1 MTTSYIDR
9 YKDLKIK
16 ISELERMNNREI
28 CLVVVSKKQSI
39 EKIITLNDLGQIDF
53 GENYV
58 DEAEEKI
65 SGINTDRITWH
76 FIGRIQS
83 NKIKK
88 ICSLFGWVHTIS
100 SKKHLIKVNEICKSM
115 NKIMNICIQINID
128 NDDNKAGIALENYEN
143 FIMNLHDLRHVRLR
157 GIMTIPQN
165 NSSSQNSFSR
175 MNDLFKKNNE
185 LDTLSMG
192 MSRDYISAIENGANM
207 LRIGQGIFGK
217 RI

>member
-16 ISELERMNNREI
+16 INELERMNNREI
-28 CLVVVSKKQSI
+28 CLMVVSKKQSI
-39 EKIITLNDLGQIDF
+39 EKIIALSDLGQIDF

-65 SGINTDRITWH
+65 SGINIDKITWH

-88 ICSLFGWVHTIS
+88 ICSLFDWVHTIS
-100 SKKHLIKVNEICKSM
+100 SKKHLIKLNDICKSM

-128 NDDNKAGIALENYEN
+128 NEDSKNGIALENYED
-143 FIMNLHDLRHVRLR
+143 FIMNLHDLKHVRLR

-165 NSSSQNSFSR
+165 KLSCQNSFSR
-175 MNDLFKKNNE
+175 MNDLYKKYND

-207 LRIGQGIFGK
+207 LRIGQGIFGE

>member
-28 CLVVVSKKQSI
+28 CLVVVSKKQSV
-39 EKIITLNDLGQIDF
+39 EKIIALNGLGQIDF

-65 SGINTDRITWH
+65 SGINTGRITWH

-143 FIMNLHDLRHVRLR
+143 FIMNIHDLRHVRLR

-175 MNDLFKKNNE
+175 MNDLFKKYNE